1 MGTYVPRADD
11 GRACDRAVM
20 TSTSAGLL
28 LYRLDPVEVLI
39 GHMGGP
45 FWARKDAGAWT
56 IPKGLLEGDEEPHAA
71 ALREFAEELGTPPPE
86 ADVPDLALG
95 EVRQRSGKRV
105 VAWAR
110 RGTFDV
116 TAITSNTA
124 VVEWPPRSGR
134 TIEVPE
140 LDRAA
145 WFAPD
150 DARRLLVS
158 GQAELVDRLL
168 AALDGRA

>member
-1 MGTYVPRADD
+1 MA
-11 GRACDRAVM
+11 
-20 TSTSAGLL
+20 STSAALL
-28 LYRLDPVEVLI
+28 LYRVDPVEVLI

-56 IPKGLLEGDEEPHAA
+56 IPKGAVEGEEDLHAA
-71 ALREFAEELGTPPPE
+71 ALREFAEELGLPAPDAQE
-86 ADVPDLALG
+86 PDLPLG

-110 RGTFDV
+110 RGTLDV
-116 TAITSNTA
+116 TTITSNPA

-145 WFAPD
+145 WFTPQ
-150 DARRLLVS
+150 DARPLLVS
-158 GQAELVDRLL
+158 GQAELLDRLV
-168 AALDGRA
+168 AALGA